1 MSKQLADARV
11 VADEALAV
19 EAISF
24 CYLVTSSPIYFLWL
38 ACTAALS
45 GGVVTVSASHQAGCS
60 MMHRRGKCCPDV
72 MCTPTGALDAVL
84 CEHHALG
91 GAGAAD
97 LGNAVI
103 SACQQK
109 IDFKF
114 LYEVT
119 QSIKVGLLW

>member
-1 MSKQLADARV
+1 
-11 VADEALAV
+11 
-19 EAISF
+19 
-24 CYLVTSSPIYFLWL
+24 
-38 ACTAALS
+38 
-45 GGVVTVSASHQAGCS
+45 
-60 MMHRRGKCCPDV
+60 
-72 MCTPTGALDAVL
+72 MCMPTGALDAVL

-109 IDFKF
+109 TDFKF